1 MIVGHIYLSKYLM
14 DYNFKFSVVIPM
26 YNAEETIIECI
37 DSVIKQTYNNYEIII
52 VNDGSCDNSLS
63 LVNHYKEKNSLY
75 HINIVN
81 KKNEGVSKARNT
93 AMDISSAEFI
103 AFLDADD
110 IWDPQKLEIM
120 NNYLTVDIDLY
131 ANNFYIKNQNI
142 QLVSDSIYQYRFI
155 DFIFKNYFDTSSVV
169 IRNKSDYRFD
179 ETMRYTEDHDLWLR
193 VLHKTN
199 KALFVNKFLTIRNR
213 PLLSLGGASG
223 NKWKMRKGE
232 MKMFINLVNYRKYMI
247 PLLPFLLVFS
257 LIKHIVKIVF

>member
-1 MIVGHIYLSKYLM
+1 M
-14 DYNFKFSVVIPM
+14 DYNFKYSVVIPM

-37 DSVIKQTYNNYEIII
+37 DSVIKQTYDNYEIII
-52 VNDGSCDNSLS
+52 VNDGSRDNSLS
-63 LVNHYKEKNSLY
+63 LVNDYKEKNFID
-75 HINIVN
+75 HMIIVN

-110 IWDPQKLEIM
+110 TWNPQKLEVM
-120 NNYLTVDIDLY
+120 NNHLTVDIDLY
-131 ANNFYIKNQNI
+131 ANNFYINNQSI
-142 QLVSDSIYQYRFI
+142 PLVHDSIRQYKFT

-169 IRNKSDYRFD
+169 IRNNSDYRFD

-193 VLHKTN
+193 ILNKTN
-199 KALFVNKFLTIRNR
+199 KALLVNKFLTIRNR
-213 PLLSLGGASG
+213 PLLSSGGASG
-223 NKWKMRKGE
+223 NKWEMRKGE
-232 MKMFINLVNYRKYMI
+232 MKMFINLANYRKDMM